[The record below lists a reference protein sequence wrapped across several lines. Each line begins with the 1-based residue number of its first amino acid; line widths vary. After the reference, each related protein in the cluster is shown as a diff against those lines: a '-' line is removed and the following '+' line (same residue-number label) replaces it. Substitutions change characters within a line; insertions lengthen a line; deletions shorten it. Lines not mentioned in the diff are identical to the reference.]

1 MQDYKYLLERQIG
14 EEIVEHKKVKKSPRK
29 FLYIFLVFIILS
41 IIGGS
46 FYIYKKKKIKMFKI
60 SKFEIVGIENSS
72 KDKILS
78 ILNKNKNK
86 PLKDI
91 YEKLVKVKW
100 VDDVILRR
108 KFPSMLV
115 VKVIE
120 KEPESLLQFHGKL
133 YLIDKNGEIIDK
145 YESRF
150 YRRDFIIFQIK
161 GDKLTKENK
170 EKISQILEVLKGYSF
185 IKDISDIT
193 INGDELN
200 IILTEPRLKLF
211 ISMENFKNEIY
222 KINILKRLADTE
234 DVKKSAVAKLDYKNR
249 IYLSRSE

>member
-14 EEIVEHKKVKKSPRK
+14 EEIVEEKKVKKSPKR
-29 FLYIFLVFIILS
+29 FLYIFLGFIILS

-46 FYIYKKKKIKMFKI
+46 YYIYKKKKIKMFNI
-60 SKFEIVGIENSS
+60 SKFEIVGVENSS
-72 KDKILS
+72 KDTIVS

-91 YEKLVKVKW
+91 YEKLIKVKW

-108 KFPSMLV
+108 KFPSILV
-115 VKVIE
+115 VKIIE
-120 KEPESLLQFHGKL
+120 KKPESLLQLNGKL
-133 YLIDKNGEIIDK
+133 YLIDKSGEIIDK
-145 YESRF
+145 YESKF

-161 GDKLTKENK
+161 GDKFTEENR
-170 EKISQILEVLKGYSF
+170 EKISQILEILKGYSF
-185 IKDISDIT
+185 KKDISDIT
-193 INGDELN
+193 INGNELN

-211 ISMENFKNEIY
+211 ISMENLKDEIY
-222 KINILKRLADTE
+222 KINILKRLAETE
-234 DVKKSAVAKLDYKNR
+234 DVKNSAVAKLDYKDR